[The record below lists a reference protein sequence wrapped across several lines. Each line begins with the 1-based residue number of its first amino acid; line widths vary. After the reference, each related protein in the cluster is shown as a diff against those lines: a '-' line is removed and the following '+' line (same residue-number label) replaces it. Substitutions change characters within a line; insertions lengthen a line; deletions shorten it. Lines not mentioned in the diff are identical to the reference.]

1 MSEELRRVGIGRPTP
16 VRLADAFNRSGG
28 PVFTPNSSLL
38 APKIMFKQFISKIP
52 GADVYMVGSFVTFL
66 AFFILVGLYLV
77 LVDKTYI
84 RQMSRMP
91 LDESSTD

>member
-1 MSEELRRVGIGRPTP
+1 
-16 VRLADAFNRSGG
+16 
-28 PVFTPNSSLL
+28 
-38 APKIMFKQFISKIP
+38 MFKQFISKIP

-77 LVDKTYI
+77 LVDKKYI
-84 RQMSRMP
+84 RQMSQMP